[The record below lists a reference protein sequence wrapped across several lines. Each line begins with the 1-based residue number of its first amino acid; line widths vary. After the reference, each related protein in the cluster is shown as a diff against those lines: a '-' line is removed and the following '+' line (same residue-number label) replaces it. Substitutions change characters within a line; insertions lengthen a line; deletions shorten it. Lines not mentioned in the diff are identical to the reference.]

1 MSYVSL
7 KYVLSVCHARL
18 SVRGSITA
26 GFETLKIPPFA
37 RVPCS
42 CFVGPAPSSML
53 LLARLESLRGSGIIK
68 GSA

>member
-26 GFETLKIPPFA
+26 GFETLKCPFFA
-37 RVPCS
+37 SP
-42 CFVGPAPSSML
+42 L
-53 LLARLESLRGSGIIK
+53 LVLRGACSKLHAPARETRESSGFGHYK
-68 GSA
+68 GFGL